1 MYAIE
6 TYFIPP
12 TNSRGARIKARVME
26 GRTSDGAPA
35 RSLTLPWNYA
45 LGMSKNHVAA
55 CEALA
60 TRLGWS
66 GEWIEGGG
74 ADGASVWINSHHP
87 GAVAVVAPEAEQ

>member
-6 TYFIPP
+6 TYFISP
-12 TNSRGARIKARVME
+12 TDTRGARIKARVME

-35 RSLTLPWNYA
+35 RSLTLPWDHA
-45 LGMSKNHVAA
+45 LGTSDNHVAA

-66 GEWIEGGG
+66 GEWIEGGA
-74 ADGASVWINSHHP
+74 ADGASVWVNSHRP
-87 GAVAVVAPEAEQ
+87 GAVVVVAPEAEQ